1 MGEGTKVSQEAERA
15 RGKKWSR
22 TFIVISIVKE
32 RKGSVNVTLS
42 NFIDL
47 WPVQDILS
55 CLGPGSIRAGQ
66 YYPRVST

>member
-1 MGEGTKVSQEAERA
+1 MGVG
-15 RGKKWSR
+15 
-22 TFIVISIVKE
+22 F
-32 RKGSVNVTLS
+32 VTLS

-55 CLGPGSIRAGQ
+55 CLVPGSIRAGQ